1 MRFIG
6 RLQVFYG
13 FTRAQ
18 HWYVCCL
25 LLLPLSAAAQEN
37 LQSLLQR
44 LSDEGVLQIAGA
56 NVRDLQ
62 VTQEFYANAGYLPL
76 WTNAEALSELAGAIE
91 QAGLE
96 GMNPSDYHQTQVHAL
111 SDGSL
116 SLDVASRDLLL
127 TDSLVRLTYHYAL
140 GKLEPK
146 DLASSWSFKHKVP
159 EIDPVDWLAQVTEKG
174 GIAQGLANL
183 KPVAPM
189 YANLVDALAR
199 YRALAAAGGWDLV
212 AAGPTLRQGASGPRV
227 VELRVRLQA
236 EGDLAGGTSSLPDYF
251 DEALEQG
258 VIQFQRRHR
267 LDEDGALG
275 NKTLAALNIPVEQR
289 IGQILVNLERAR
301 VLQDIPPTAVIVD
314 IAGFEVSLFRD
325 GRRLLRSRAQV
336 GRPYRTTPV
345 FGDSIR
351 YVVFNPT
358 WTVPPSIL
366 VNDVLPAI
374 KHNPDY
380 LASRNMQVLTM
391 AGELVNPASVNW
403 QAYPARGFPYMI
415 RQQPGINNALG
426 RIKVMFPN
434 EHMVYLHDTPSK
446 DLFNRSERTFS
457 SGCIR
462 VEKIE
467 QLVELLL
474 DDPQHW
480 DRAGIDAA
488 VDSLRTRKVLLPTP
502 VPIYLVYWTVEV
514 EEDGAVH
521 FKHDPYD
528 QDPRLIKALERPL
541 VPDGSRV
548 SRSRQSSL

>member
-1 MRFIG
+1 MRLTASVQIRCG
-6 RLQVFYG
+6 RIRIQHFYI
-13 FTRAQ
+13 F
-18 HWYVCCL
+18 CL
-25 LLLPLSAAAQEN
+25 LLLPLTVAAQGN
-37 LQSLLQR
+37 LQPLLQR
-44 LSDEGVLQIAGA
+44 LSAEGVLQIAGA
-56 NVRDLQ
+56 NIRDLQ
-62 VTQEFYANAGYLPL
+62 VTQEVYANAAYAPL
-76 WTNAEALSELAGAIE
+76 WTNPDALGELASSIE

-96 GMNPSDYHQTQVHAL
+96 GMNPDDYHQTQVQAL
-111 SDGSL
+111 ADGSL
-116 SLDVASRDLLL
+116 SLDVATRDLLL

-146 DLASSWSFKHKVP
+146 DLASSWNFKHKVP
-159 EIDPVDWLAQVTEKG
+159 EIDPVDWLGQVTEKG
-174 GIAQGLANL
+174 GIAAGLANL
-183 KPVAPM
+183 KPVGPM
-189 YANLVDALAR
+189 YANLVAALAR
-199 YRALAAAGGWDLV
+199 YRALAAAGGWEAV
-212 AAGPTLRQGASGPRV
+212 AEGPTLRRGESGPRIV
-227 VELRVRLQA
+227 QLRRRLQA
-236 EGDLAGGTSSLPDYF
+236 EGDLTAGTVSRPDYF
-251 DEALEQG
+251 DESLEQA
-258 VIQFQRRHR
+258 VTQFQRRHR
-267 LDEDGALG
+267 LDTDGAVG
-275 NKTLAALNIPVEQR
+275 KKTLAALNVPVEQR

-314 IAGFEVSLFRD
+314 IAGFEVSYFRD

-336 GRPYRTTPV
+336 GKPFRTTPV

-366 VNDVLPAI
+366 VNDVLPAV
-374 KHNPDY
+374 KRDPGY

-391 AGELVNPASVNW
+391 AGEVVNPASVNW
-403 QAYPARGFPYMI
+403 RAYPARGFPYMI
-415 RQQPGINNALG
+415 RQRPGPNNALG

-474 DDPQHW
+474 DEPQRW
-480 DRAGIDAA
+480 DRAAIDAA
-488 VDSLRTRKVLLPTP
+488 VDSLRTRKVSLPTP

-528 QDPRLIKALERPL
+528 QDPRLIKALQQPL

-548 SRSRQSSL
+548 SRSRQRSS